1 MEEHQTDEKMTN
13 RTGIFINKM
22 AALAA
27 AAAVALSIQS
37 CCKTFHTD
45 EDSSISVALDFA
57 DESDAEGTTIGDTKL
72 WIFNDDGSLVKGY
85 EYSSAAQLA
94 LQRYHLAAGHYLLVT
109 AANLRDPFTW
119 TEPTRATDM
128 ESLMFGLKA
137 PASSPAHAFYGV
149 AEVTVEKDKSKI
161 VKSEIRR
168 VLSELTIQMTG
179 APAGSTLKATLY
191 ANAVGVYPAIK
202 GEDGTYGL
210 PTKEDNRSIEL
221 PEGKESGGSIV
232 TPVMRLMPTISGSI
246 STIIY
251 LTMTLADGEV
261 LKGTIMA
268 PPMDPSGKYILMI
281 EYLSMS
287 PTMIVNPYKINQWTE
302 GWVVNGE
309 ILNPDEY

>member
-1 MEEHQTDEKMTN
+1 MKMMTT
-13 RTGIFINKM
+13 RTGIFKNAV
-22 AALAA
+22 AALIVAA
-27 AAAVALSIQS
+27 AAMIFFPS
-37 CCKTFHTD
+37 CDKTWHTD
-45 EDSSISVALDFA
+45 EDSSVSVALDFA

-72 WIFNDDGSLVKGY
+72 WIFDDGGSLVKSY
-85 EYSSAAQLA
+85 EYSSAAELA
-94 LQRYHLAAGHYLLVT
+94 LQRYHLAAGSYLFVT

-119 TEPTRATDM
+119 TGPTRATDM

-137 PASSPAHAFYGV
+137 PASSPSHAFYGV
-149 AEVTVEKDKSKI
+149 GEVTVEKDKSKI

-191 ANAVGVYPAIK
+191 ANAVGIYPARK
-202 GEDGTYGL
+202 GDDGTYGL

-251 LTMTLADGEV
+251 LTMTLANGEV

-309 ILNPDEY
+309 ILNPDE